1 MVSMRPGSSA
11 QDIAREL
18 EEQAAAL
25 WGRRRAEA
33 IRSSLEQTAHQLW
46 EIGRH
51 LPERDLEPGF
61 YQ

>member
-1 MVSMRPGSSA
+1 MASMKPGSSA

-25 WGRRRAEA
+25 WGRQRAQA
-33 IRSSLEQTAHQLW
+33 IRHSLEQTAQQLW
-46 EIGRH
+46 EVGSH
-51 LPERDLEPGF
+51 LPERELEPGF

>member
-1 MVSMRPGSSA
+1 MRPGSSA
-11 QDIAREL
+11 QDIARDL

-25 WGRRRAEA
+25 WGRRRAQV
-33 IRSSLEQTAHQLW
+33 IRRSLEQTAQQLW
-46 EIGRH
+46 EVGRH